1 MKPKDILSNRL
12 FISGSIWL
20 SRIVIGI
27 CFIFSGLTKADDPW
41 GTIFKIEQYL
51 SVWEMPQPRS
61 LIIAAAFSLAIAE
74 FMLGIAV
81 LLGIYRRN
89 APKGIAL
96 MMLIFLPLTG
106 YIAVTSPVDDCG
118 CFGDAWVISNTMTFI
133 KNILLTLLTIPL
145 LWWNKSVPSI
155 FTPGLQWIIST
166 ISIAYI
172 FIIAMFGFHIQ
183 PLIDFRSFP
192 IGSTLTEDNEAD
204 NMSITFIYEKDG
216 QRKEFDTANLPSED
230 SGWVFVDRKE
240 IKSGRSPFIIE
251 NNEGDDITEN
261 LLGDSGSDRLLLII
275 PEPQRADLAST
286 MQINQ
291 LWRMT
296 AKTDSVS
303 MIALLGDAG
312 NEDISRW
319 QDLSMAEYPIY
330 STEATTL
337 KELARGLISAVYLHN
352 DTISAKISI
361 AALSTEDLAK
371 AESGDKDIEQVLS
384 FNGKRLLWWLTVLYI
399 GALGIVF
406 IAALPRRLY
415 LLHKLRHK
423 KS

>member
-27 CFIFSGLTKADDPW
+27 CFIFSGFAKADDPW

-166 ISIAYI
+166 ISI
-172 FIIAMFGFHIQ
+172 
-183 PLIDFRSFP
+183 
-192 IGSTLTEDNEAD
+192 
-204 NMSITFIYEKDG
+204 
-216 QRKEFDTANLPSED
+216 
-230 SGWVFVDRKE
+230 
-240 IKSGRSPFIIE
+240 
-251 NNEGDDITEN
+251 
-261 LLGDSGSDRLLLII
+261 
-275 PEPQRADLAST
+275 
-286 MQINQ
+286 
-291 LWRMT
+291 
-296 AKTDSVS
+296 
-303 MIALLGDAG
+303 
-312 NEDISRW
+312 
-319 QDLSMAEYPIY
+319 
-330 STEATTL
+330 
-337 KELARGLISAVYLHN
+337 
-352 DTISAKISI
+352 
-361 AALSTEDLAK
+361 
-371 AESGDKDIEQVLS
+371 
-384 FNGKRLLWWLTVLYI
+384 
-399 GALGIVF
+399 
-406 IAALPRRLY
+406 
-415 LLHKLRHK
+415 
-423 KS
+423 

>member
-27 CFIFSGLTKADDPW
+27 CFIFSGFAKADDPW

-81 LLGIYRRN
+81 LLGIYCRN

>member
-1 MKPKDILSNRL
+1 MAFTYRYRHL
-12 FISGSIWL
+12 FY
-20 SRIVIGI
+20 
-27 CFIFSGLTKADDPW
+27 FSGFAKADDPW

-204 NMSITFIYEKDG
+204 NMSITFIYEKMVR
-216 QRKEFDTANLPSED
+216 QL
-230 SGWVFVDRKE
+230 V
-240 IKSGRSPFIIE
+240 II
-251 NNEGDDITEN
+251 N
-261 LLGDSGSDRLLLII
+261 
-275 PEPQRADLAST
+275 AV
-286 MQINQ
+286 
-291 LWRMT
+291 LWRM
-296 AKTDSVS
+296 
-303 MIALLGDAG
+303 
-312 NEDISRW
+312 
-319 QDLSMAEYPIY
+319 P
-330 STEATTL
+330 
-337 KELARGLISAVYLHN
+337 
-352 DTISAKISI
+352 
-361 AALSTEDLAK
+361 
-371 AESGDKDIEQVLS
+371 
-384 FNGKRLLWWLTVLYI
+384 GKQRN
-399 GALGIVF
+399 
-406 IAALPRRLY
+406 
-415 LLHKLRHK
+415 
-423 KS
+423 

>member
-27 CFIFSGLTKADDPW
+27 CFIFSGFAKADDPW

-216 QRKEFDTANLPSED
+216 KRKEFDTANLPSED

-261 LLGDSGSDRLLLII
+261 LLGDSSSDRLLLII

-291 LWRMT
+291 LWRPP
-296 AKTDSVS
+296 K
-303 MIALLGDAG
+303 
-312 NEDISRW
+312 
-319 QDLSMAEYPIY
+319 PI
-330 STEATTL
+330 
-337 KELARGLISAVYLHN
+337 
-352 DTISAKISI
+352 
-361 AALSTEDLAK
+361 
-371 AESGDKDIEQVLS
+371 Q
-384 FNGKRLLWWLTVLYI
+384 FQ
-399 GALGIVF
+399 
-406 IAALPRRLY
+406 
-415 LLHKLRHK
+415 
-423 KS
+423 